1 MRGHRFA
8 LLVAALAL
16 TACVDDDTQL
26 LSPRPSPGG
35 DLFARYVA
43 LGNSITAGYQSG
55 GINDSLQ
62 QRAYPVLL
70 ARQAGVTTFGVPSL
84 AGDGCPPPF
93 VAPLGPTRLNN
104 KPSDSCELRVTPP
117 PPLVQNLAVPG
128 ERLGDLLRFPTDPS
142 IARLHT
148 LLIGARTQVQ
158 AMKQAQ
164 PTLVSVWIG
173 NNDALAA
180 ALNGQTSLLTPL
192 ASFTA
197 DLNQLVAELKA
208 AGPRDV
214 ILIGVV
220 DASVGAALLQPGAY
234 FYVAAQGSGGT
245 FNGKPVNLNCA
256 PVPGNTNARNLINFQ
271 MVADPRYPEINCAP
285 NYAPPSA
292 PTLQGFYNLDVQEQA
307 VVQTRV
313 AEFNQAIQQAA
324 QANGW
329 IYIDPNALL
338 RQYLVQGPPY
348 NFIRK
353 CQMLATAT
361 TPLELQNAVV
371 QSCPGPN
378 APNFFGSLLSFDG
391 VHPSSLAHRIV
402 ANALID
408 ALNAKYNLGIP
419 RLSIP

>member
-1 MRGHRFA
+1 MRGPRFA
-8 LLVAALAL
+8 FLLSTLALA
-16 TACVDDDTQL
+16 ACVRDDTQL
-26 LSPRPSPGG
+26 LTPRPGPGG

-43 LGNSITAGYQSG
+43 LGNSITAGFQSG

-70 ARQAGVTTFGVPSL
+70 ARQAGVTDFGVPSL

-93 VAPLGPTRLNN
+93 VQPLGPTRLNN
-104 KPSDSCELRVTPP
+104 KPSDSCELRKTPT

-128 ERLGDLLRFPTDPS
+128 ERQGDLLRFPADPS

-148 LLIGARTQVQ
+148 LLIGSRTQVQ
-158 AMKQAQ
+158 AMKQAR

-180 ALNGQTSLLTPL
+180 ALNGQTALLTPT

-197 DLNQLVAELKA
+197 DLAQLAVELKA
-208 AGPRDV
+208 ANPRDV

-220 DASVGAALLQPGAY
+220 DASVGAALIQPGAY
-234 FYVAAQGSGGT
+234 FFVVAQGSGGR
-245 FNGKPVNLNCA
+245 FQGKPVNANCA
-256 PVPGNTNARNLINFQ
+256 PGTPNAANLINFQ
-271 MVADPRYPEINCAP
+271 MVADPRYPEINCDP
-285 NYAPPSA
+285 IYAPPSA
-292 PTLQGFYNLDVQEQA
+292 PTLRGFYNLDVQEQA
-307 VVQTRV
+307 QVQARV
-313 AEFNQAIQQAA
+313 AEFNQAIQQVA

-329 IYIDPNALL
+329 IYVDPNALL
-338 RQYLVQGPPY
+338 RQYLTQGPPY

-353 CQMLATAT
+353 CQMLPAAQTAT
-361 TPLELQNAVV
+361 ELQNAVV
-371 QSCPGPN
+371 QSCPEPT

-391 VHPSSLAHRIV
+391 VHPSNLAHRIV

-419 RLSIP
+419 RLSLP